1 MNIDANIMIGFQS
14 GMKVGFAC
22 GLLVGV
28 CFFLKFIY
36 DEKQSKKGKS

>member
-22 GLLVGV
+22 GLLIGIG
-28 CFFLKFIY
+28 FFVAFIY
-36 DEKQSKKGKS
+36 NEKRSNKGKS